1 MKHLTII
8 LIGMAALLMVAIGC
22 EREISGDVKLADN
35 SSTGCFD
42 CHSDSDVI
50 LRQARIQYDNSVHAV
65 ADNSNRNRLY
75 RSSYQS
81 CERCHTHQGFVEF
94 VTAEPAT
101 GDHFTAIECFT
112 CHTPHTNGTLALR
125 VQDPVILENGVVF
138 DRGPADLCVTCHHS
152 RRDVTTYVVDSVS
165 VSSRFGPHYSNQG
178 DMLIGT
184 GAYEYAAFS
193 YTSSWHSTGVADG
206 CISCHMSNSMHESIG
221 GHSWNM
227 ENEDRGFEN
236 LTGCNQSGC
245 HDTSPLDDLNRPA
258 SADFDW
264 DGTTEGVQDEIEGL
278 LDSLIV
284 LLDAANLT
292 DSTGSPISRTVASAD
307 SAGAIYNF
315 KFVEEDRSHG
325 IHNTKYTV
333 GMLQSSI
340 NFLLTGNPNGAP
352 SGKIAMISSH

>member
-8 LIGMAALLMVAIGC
+8 LIGVAAILVVIAGC
-22 EREISGDVKLADN
+22 ERKITGDLKLADN
-35 SSTGCFD
+35 SSVGCFD
-42 CHSDSDVI
+42 CHSDSDVM
-50 LRQARIQYDNSVHAV
+50 LRQARIQYENSVHAV

-75 RSSYQS
+75 NSRYQS
-81 CERCHTHQGFVEF
+81 CEKCHTHQGFVEF
-94 VTAEPAT
+94 VTAEPAA

-112 CHTPHTNGTLALR
+112 CHAPHSSGSLGLR
-125 VQDPVILENGVVF
+125 VQDPVILENGVAF
-138 DRGPADLCVTCHHS
+138 DRGAGVVCATCHHS
-152 RRDVTTYVVDSVS
+152 RQDVTTYVVDSVS
-165 VSSRFGPHYSNQG
+165 VNSRFGPHHSNQS
-178 DMLIGT
+178 DMVIGT
-184 GAYEYAAFS
+184 GAYEYAAYS
-193 YTSSWHSTGVADG
+193 YSSSWHSTGVADG
-206 CISCHMSNSMHESIG
+206 CISCHMSNSMHESVG

-227 ENEDRGFEN
+227 ENEDRSFEN
-236 LTGCNQSGC
+236 ITGCNQTSC
-245 HDTSPLDDLNRPA
+245 HDTSPLGDLNPLA

-264 DGTTEGVQDEIEGL
+264 DGTTEGVHDEIEGL
-278 LDSLIV
+278 LDSLVV

-292 DSTGSPISRTVASAD
+292 DSTGRPISRTVASAD